1 MSKRHTQFLL
11 QTALT
16 TASFATALLI
26 IDSPLAWW
34 RAILG
39 TAAYMLT
46 LILAYMVGANQ
57 Q

>member
-1 MSKRHTQFLL
+1 MNKRHTYFLL
-11 QTALT
+11 NMALT

-46 LILAYMVGANQ
+46 LTLAYMVGANQ
-57 Q
+57 K